1 MTLEAAVSVP
11 GKAILLGEHAAV
23 YGHPALVTAVDLR
36 LTVTARAGGEV
47 GVTVTGPAEFHS
59 GRLSPAEIA
68 DLRRGIGPPGDRLA
82 YLAAGV
88 ALEAASASAEAG
100 IELAVASEIPPGS
113 GLGSSAALAVSVIA
127 AVLAALRT
135 PADAATIARAAKEV
149 ETRQHGRPSGVDV
162 EAVLRGGTLWCRRST
177 DGELACTPVVPAPG
191 SLATLELYHAGTPAE
206 STAEMVAAVAR
217 RREEDPSGAARAM
230 SAIAEATLEAREVIA
245 GPPGAEARARLV
257 RLITR
262 AEAALEALGVV
273 PAPVAAAIREI
284 EAAGGAAKI
293 SGAGG
298 RARGAGLVLVVPPE
312 SGAPVPSAWTRLASA
327 LGASGLR
334 EDVTA

>member
-1 MTLEAAVSVP
+1 MMLEAAVSVP

-36 LTVTARAGGEV
+36 LTVTARARGKA
-47 GVTVTGPAEFHS
+47 GVTVTRPAEFHS

-68 DLRRGIGPPGDRLA
+68 DLRRGIGAPGGRLA

-88 ALEAASASAEAG
+88 ALDAASAPAETG
-100 IELAVASEIPPGS
+100 IELAIASEIPPGS

-127 AVLAALRT
+127 AVFAALRT

-162 EAVLRGGTLWCRRST
+162 EAVLRGGTLWCQR
-177 DGELACTPVVPAPG
+177 DPEGELVCTPVRPALG
-191 SLATLELYHAGTPAE
+191 SLAPLELYHAGTPAE
-206 STAEMVAAVAR
+206 STGEMVAAVAR
-217 RREEDPSGAARAM
+217 RREEDPAGVARAM
-230 SAIAEATLEAREVIA
+230 SAIAEATREAREVIA
-245 GPPGAEARARLV
+245 RSPDAETRARLISLV
-257 RLITR
+257 AR

-273 PAPVAAAIREI
+273 PASVAAAIREI
-284 EAAGGAAKI
+284 EAAGGGAKI

-298 RARGAGLVLVVPPE
+298 RAGGAGLVLVVPHE
-312 SGAPVPSAWTRLASA
+312 SGAPVPPAWTRLACT

>member
-36 LTVTARAGGEV
+36 LTVTARACGDV
-47 GVTVTGPAEFHS
+47 GVSVTGPAEFHS
-59 GRLSPAEIA
+59 GRLSPAQIA
-68 DLRRGIGPPGDRLA
+68 DLRRGIGAPGDRLA

-88 ALEAASASAEAG
+88 ALEAASAPAETG
-100 IELAVASEIPPGS
+100 IELAVTSEIPSGS

-135 PADAATIARAAKEV
+135 PADASTIARAAKEV

-162 EAVLRGGTLWCRRST
+162 EAVLRGGPVWCQRGSE
-177 DGELACTPVVPAPG
+177 GELACTPVTPAPG
-191 SLATLELYHAGTPAE
+191 SLAQLELYHAGTPGE
-206 STAEMVAAVAR
+206 STGEMVAAVAR
-217 RREEDPSGAARAM
+217 RREEDPSGVARAM
-230 SAIAEATLEAREVIA
+230 SAIAEATLEARDVIA
-245 GPPGAEARARLV
+245 RAPGAVTRARLV
-257 RLITR
+257 TLLAR

-298 RARGAGLVLVVPPE
+298 RSRGAGLVLVVPRE
-312 SGAPVPSAWTRLASA
+312 SGTSVPSTWTRLAST

-334 EDVTA
+334 EEVTA